1 MSGMNL
7 WYGQHV
13 ADEGE
18 LRLCGDLT
26 GKRVLELGISPTPSS
41 TTANSIT
48 LAVGGAKAIAL
59 DPSAERIASLRE
71 AAEHAEVRVEC
82 HIGDL
87 ADLGFVTSASID
99 TVIASHTLDEVDD
112 LPRLI
117 RQVHRVLR
125 SGGPFVVALRHP
137 VADMFIADA
146 APGRRPADGGN
157 LTEVRHPYGAY
168 GTTFAGL
175 FTMFER
181 SNFRFDTIHELAD
194 QRRRQAAYPSVL
206 LLRARK
212 QGD

>member
-1 MSGMNL
+1 MNL
-7 WYGQHV
+7 WYGEHV

-18 LRLCGDLT
+18 LRLCGDLV
-26 GKRVLELGISPTPSS
+26 GKRVLELGISPTS
-41 TTANSIT
+41 TTTPANSIT
-48 LAVGGAKAIAL
+48 LAVGGAKAITL

-71 AAEHAEVRVEC
+71 AAERAEVSVEC

-87 ADLGFVTSASID
+87 ADLGFATSASID
-99 TVIASHTLDEVDD
+99 VVVAAHTLDEVDD

-117 RQVHRVLR
+117 RQVHRVLK
-125 SGGPFVVALRHP
+125 SGGPFVVAIRHP
-137 VADMFIADA
+137 VADMFTEDA
-146 APGRRPADGGN
+146 ASGGRAADGN
-157 LTEVRHPYGAY
+157 ATELRHPYGAY

-181 SNFRFDTIHELAD
+181 SNFRFDSIHELSD